1 MFFSSFLF
9 LLDRPNI
16 PGSGGWGM
24 NGWIDLTRTIST
36 TAFPVFL
43 TVRGKGTSRP
53 VEGSRRTRKAWC
65 GRAGLEPSLAV
76 RETFS
81 DSVRPRESVS
91 GEVIDSENLISVS
104 QKFLL
109 LFFLFL
115 LPLLLFLLVKENI
128 LDRIPISGLL
138 GTHYGRGIVKSPR
151 GRSGLDGAGQQ
162 EEGAQESH
170 RPVTAVTFSGLVAGK
185 YRQFEKKDC
194 LSTCARNLPEVC
206 SMLVVVST

>member
-1 MFFSSFLF
+1 M
-9 LLDRPNI
+9 DR
-16 PGSGGWGM
+16 
-24 NGWIDLTRTIST
+24 LTRTIST

-53 VEGSRRTRKAWC
+53 VEGSRSTRKAWC

-128 LDRIPISGLL
+128 LDRIPVGGLL
-138 GTHYGRGIVKSPR
+138 GTHYGRGIVESPR

-170 RPVTAVTFSGLVAGK
+170 RPVTAVNVLGSGGWKIQAVGK
-185 YRQFEKKDC
+185 ER
-194 LSTCARNLPEVC
+194 LSVDLRARNLPEVC
-206 SMLVVVST
+206 SMLVVVVST